1 MKNIKEILR
10 YMNGANVDGEDGGM
24 VICALEELSGK
35 EGLSETIHLDLGQ
48 VKHYGLTQ
56 EHTFL
61 NKRNSKPSRLDLR
74 VFENKDYKF
83 ICIEDTEME
92 VSMGGTCYCGSVEV
106 YINHK
111 EGS

>member
-35 EGLSETIHLDLGQ
+35 EGLSETTHLDLGE
-48 VKHYGLTQ
+48 VKYYGLTQ
-56 EHTFL
+56 EH
-61 NKRNSKPSRLDLR
+61 KPSRLDLR

-83 ICIEDTEME
+83 ICIEDTE
-92 VSMGGTCYCGSVEV
+92 VYPSMGGTCYSGSVDV

>member
-35 EGLSETIHLDLGQ
+35 EGLSETTHLDLGE
-48 VKHYGLTQ
+48 VKYYGVT
-56 EHTFL
+56 EPHG
-61 NKRNSKPSRLDLR
+61 PSRLELR

-92 VSMGGTCYCGSVEV
+92 VSMGGTCYSGSVEV

>member
-35 EGLSETIHLDLGQ
+35 EGLSETTYLDLGQ
-48 VKHYGLTQ
+48 VKYYGLTQ
-56 EHTFL
+56 EH
-61 NKRNSKPSRLDLR
+61 KPSRLDLR

-83 ICIEDTEME
+83 ICIEDTE
-92 VSMGGTCYCGSVEV
+92 VYPSMGGTCYSGSVEV